1 MHDMEMFDQTSS
13 RIAVLENEVKNIA
26 SDVKEMRQ
34 EQKEQHE
41 ILLKRFSTMDDR
53 LSVVEK
59 WRWMLL
65 GAAVVA
71 GYIIAHVRIERL
83 F

>member
-1 MHDMEMFDQTSS
+1 MEMFDQTSS

-41 ILLKRFSTMDDR
+41 TLLRRFSSMDQR

-65 GAAVVA
+65 GAAVVI
-71 GYIIAHVRIERL
+71 GYIIAHIRIERL

>member
-1 MHDMEMFDQTSS
+1 MHDIEMFDQTSS

-41 ILLKRFSTMDDR
+41 ILLKKFSTMDNR

-65 GAAVVA
+65 GAAVVI
-71 GYIIAHVRIERL
+71 GYIIAHIRIERL

>member
-1 MHDMEMFDQTSS
+1 MQDMEMFDQTSS

-41 ILLKRFSTMDDR
+41 ILLKKFSTMDNR

-65 GAAVVA
+65 GAAAVA
-71 GYIIAHVRIERL
+71 GYIIAHIRIERL

>member
-1 MHDMEMFDQTSS
+1 MEMFDQTSS

-26 SDVKEMRQ
+26 ADVKEMRQ

-41 ILLKRFSTMDDR
+41 ILLKRFSTMDNR
-53 LSVVEK
+53 LSIVEK

-65 GAAVVA
+65 GAAAVA
-71 GYIIAHVRIERL
+71 GYIIAHIRIERL

>member
-1 MHDMEMFDQTSS
+1 MS
-13 RIAVLENEVKNIA
+13 ENEVKNIA
-26 SDVKEMRQ
+26 ADVKEMRQ

-59 WRWMLL
+59 WRWTWL
-65 GAAVVA
+65 GD
-71 GYIIAHVRIERL
+71 IE
-83 F
+83 

>member
-1 MHDMEMFDQTSS
+1 MSDIEMFDTTSS
-13 RIAVLENEVKNIA
+13 RIAVLENEVKNI
-26 SDVKEMRQ
+26 SNDIRELRK

-41 ILLKRFSTMDDR
+41 ILLKKFGNMDDR
-53 LSVVEK
+53 LGIVER

-65 GAAVVA
+65 GAAAVV
-71 GYIIAHVRIERL
+71 GYIVAHIRVEKL

>member
-41 ILLKRFSTMDDR
+41 ILLKRFSTMDNR

-65 GAAVVA
+65 GAAAVA
-71 GYIIAHVRIERL
+71 GYIIAHIRIERL

>member
-41 ILLKRFSTMDDR
+41 ILLKKFSTMDNR
-53 LSVVEK
+53 LSIVEK

-65 GAAVVA
+65 GAAAVA
-71 GYIIAHVRIERL
+71 GYIIAHIRIERL